1 MLKNVF
7 AVKTCGLPR
16 ITSVMRNLTLDPGD
30 TARLKLCF
38 CNFSFYLFFP
48 SFDCEVDMKCMVS
61 VRPYCSNTFTITSPI
76 SISNSKEFADSQVS
90 YIQWYHT
97 VPHNGSRKLIR
108 TGSSAG
114 LLQSFS
120 PTSSSPLVI

>member
-1 MLKNVF
+1 MGEKKEKKKDKEKEKKDKEKKKEKATVRSAPDGSDKNVF

-61 VRPYCSNTFTITSPI
+61 VRPYCSNIYNYITDF
-76 SISNSKEFADSQVS
+76 NFKF
-90 YIQWYHT
+90 
-97 VPHNGSRKLIR
+97 
-108 TGSSAG
+108 
-114 LLQSFS
+114 
-120 PTSSSPLVI
+120 

>member
-38 CNFSFYLFFP
+38 YNFSFYLFFP

-61 VRPYCSNTFTITSPI
+61 VRPYCSNIYNYIT
-76 SISNSKEFADSQVS
+76 EFADSQVS

-114 LLQSFS
+114 LLQ
-120 PTSSSPLVI
+120 